1 MKSNQWRKIKMTTED
16 LCRMSKTN
24 YDAERYITL
33 YQNNARDVLSL
44 IDGTLKLTNHAWF
57 ETLDIKPVSIYKE
70 ALSGQDGL
78 VDTMEF
84 IASHAFANGIKEI
97 DYVLT
102 NEGIKH
108 FFIVPADY
116 CGRPDTV
123 DILLTEGDYEMYIG
137 CSMYPGSEEMGYS
150 TNTLIDVE
158 QCLCLS
164 YLKEPTQSWKQI
176 AEFWAEAFKE
186 LMNMKP
192 PLDPLMTE
200 EHVID
205 VEDLSRFHINDRNG
219 DDIYPLYVYSEDG
232 SIIVNPVLTKFMDNH
247 MKFRIEIGMGEKSY
261 SMAKFDSREMKV
273 HVSGR
278 VITVRRNDDIEIE
291 IRPSDLSHYRYI
303 KIEVIK

>member
-1 MKSNQWRKIKMTTED
+1 MTTEE
-16 LCRMSKTN
+16 LGKMNKTN

-97 DYVLT
+97 DNVLT

-108 FFIVPADY
+108 SFIVPADY

-123 DILLTEGDYEMYIG
+123 DILLTEGNYEMYIG

-150 TNTLIDVE
+150 TNTLIEVE
-158 QCLCLS
+158 QYLCLP

-192 PLDPLMTE
+192 PLDPTMTE
-200 EHVID
+200 EHEID
-205 VEDLSRFHINDRNG
+205 VEDLSRFYIKDRKTKKK
-219 DDIYPLYVYSEDG
+219 YPLYAYDERG
-232 SIIVNPVLTKFMDNH
+232 FIIVNPVLLKFMDNH
-247 MKFRIEIGMGEKSY
+247 MKFKIRIGVGESSY
-261 SMAKFDSREMKV
+261 SAAKFDSREMMV
-273 HVSGR
+273 HVAGS
-278 VITVRRNDDIEIE
+278 VITARKNDDIEIE
-291 IRPSDLSHYRYI
+291 IRPSDLSYYRYI
-303 KIEVIK
+303 KIEVIN

>member
-1 MKSNQWRKIKMTTED
+1 MTTEE
-16 LCRMSKTN
+16 LGRMSKTN

-84 IASHAFANGIKEI
+84 IASQAFANGINEM
-97 DYVLT
+97 DTVLT

-108 FFIVPADY
+108 FFVVPADY

-123 DILLTEGDYEMYIG
+123 DILLTEGNYEMYIG
-137 CSMYPGSEEMGYS
+137 CSMYPDSEEMGYS
-150 TNTLIDVE
+150 TNTLIDME
-158 QCLCLS
+158 QYLCLP
-164 YLKEPTQSWKQI
+164 YLKEPTHSWKQI

-186 LMNMKP
+186 MMNMKP
-192 PLDPLMTE
+192 PLDPSMAE
-200 EHVID
+200 EHEID
-205 VEDLSRFHINDRNG
+205 VEDLSRFHINDRKG
-219 DDIYPLYVYSEDG
+219 DDIYPLYTYAEDG
-232 SIIVNPVLTKFMDNH
+232 SIIVNPVLIKFMDNH

-291 IRPSDLSHYRYI
+291 IRPSDLAHYRYI

>member
-1 MKSNQWRKIKMTTED
+1 MTTED

-57 ETLDIKPVSIYKE
+57 ETLDVKPVSIYKE

-78 VDTMEF
+78 IDTMEF
-84 IASHAFANGIKEI
+84 ITSHAFANGIREI
-97 DYVLT
+97 DNVLT

-123 DILLTEGDYEMYIG
+123 DILLTEGNYEMYIG
-137 CSMYPGSEEMGYS
+137 CSMYPGEEEMGYS

-192 PLDPLMTE
+192 PLDPSMTE
-200 EHVID
+200 EHEID
-205 VEDLSRFHINDRNG
+205 VEDLNRFHIHDRKS
-219 DDIYPLYVYSEDG
+219 DDIYPLYTYAEDG
-232 SIIVNPVLTKFMDNH
+232 SIIVNPIALKFIENRER
-247 MKFRIEIGMGEKSY
+247 FVRFVIEIGIGEKSY
-261 SMAKFDSREMKV
+261 STAEFNYREIKV
-273 HVSGR
+273 HVSGS
-278 VITVRRNDDIEIE
+278 VITAKRNDVEIE

-303 KIEVIK
+303 KIGVIK